1 MTLVT
6 SFRTEETDPSSMRNE
21 GGKLL
26 CGYMRYIDSGGR
38 EMARSRR
45 AEPELNPFERDVKR
59 RLELAGIKAVCEC
72 GVPEPEAVR

>member
-1 MTLVT
+1 
-6 SFRTEETDPSSMRNE
+6 
-21 GGKLL
+21 
-26 CGYMRYIDSGGR
+26 MRYIDSGGR

>member
-1 MTLVT
+1 VRHYWGPLQY
-6 SFRTEETDPSSMRNE
+6 E